1 MLKLLFEWL
10 VDPLGLPINP
20 LYEYLIM
27 LVVGELAYQFAYDKT
42 GTLSHKEYMS
52 SGQKSIIH
60 WTIRLL
66 FYCLV
71 WAVLR
76 AGIWVYGFVMENKGV
91 AIISVICI
99 AALVVT
105 IQVFKGIEEKKR
117 LELDKVRIE
126 ERREDVSDESDC

>member
-1 MLKLLFEWL
+1 MLKLLFERL

-42 GTLSHKEYMS
+42 GTLAHKGYMN

-66 FYCLV
+66 FYCFV

-91 AIISVICI
+91 AIISVICSV
-99 AALVVT
+99 ALVVT

-117 LELDKVRIE
+117 LELVKVRIE
-126 ERREDVSDESDC
+126 ERREDMSDESDC